1 MQPKTADSQELLFT
15 SRLDQILNNQHPL
28 YKLADVIDWSEFEK
42 AFGPMYSPDQGAPA
56 KPIRLMVGLH
66 YLKHAFDLSDEEV
79 VAHWIENP
87 YWQYFCGEQY
97 FQHELPIDASL
108 MTKWRN
114 RVKSQGL
121 QKLLEVTIKTSLKTG
136 ALKARQIQM
145 DRVVVDTTVQE
156 KAITFPTDAKL
167 YHRMRGKLVR
177 KAQELGIV
185 LRQSYNTQGQTG
197 LY

>member
-1 MQPKTADSQELLFT
+1 
-15 SRLDQILNNQHPL
+15 
-28 YKLADVIDWSEFEK
+28 
-42 AFGPMYSPDQGAPA
+42 MYSPDQGAPA
-56 KPIRLMVGLH
+56 KPIGLMVGLH

-79 VAHWIENP
+79 VAYWIENP

-97 FQHELPIDASL
+97 FQHELPIDAGL

-121 QKLLEVTIKTSLKTG
+121 EKLLEVTIKASLKTG
-136 ALKARQIQM
+136 ALKARQM
-145 DRVVVDTTVQE
+145 DRVVVDTIVQE
-156 KAITFPTDAKL
+156 KAITSPTDAKL
-167 YHRMRGKLVR
+167 YHRMRGKLAR

-185 LRQSYNTQGQTG
+185 LRQSYTRKGKQA